1 MAIKAL
7 NHRLVSTPFET
18 VLRTRVVFMWLIK
31 PRICLTSVL
40 TGIISLLIFLT
51 SHAHSQT
58 QTQTRAS
65 IRSLDLKWQFKSAGK
80 SLSQGRNQETQIS
93 NEQIFESKLNLDS
106 HYWLSDELFF
116 NFQPS
121 IRFQTGRIQTLEGAN
136 APSNSV
142 GLKKAALQWLPSNYF
157 WLSAG
162 ALNQGEMHSSLVAD
176 ELPFPGARISLKASF
191 ANFNLLGL
199 VESSIPSSNS
209 LQTGTT
215 QVEAVPMKNAGQLQ
229 LNWQPKS
236 YLSSKNRVGYF
247 SYQNIP
253 SEVAEASSLMGNTTT
268 RLSAEQWAFAYK
280 YQGLEASSDWQLP
293 MSAKIDFLIQAAA
306 AQNQSAPS
314 AYNTGYSVYS
324 GLRYLMNSRHEI
336 QFGGRYFR
344 VEPDTAPSYYS
355 NYGNFR
361 TNRVGYSSEA
371 LWHLKKQKFSLAA
384 SYSEAQV
391 IFTDPTQSRVRSFEI
406 RLETDY
412 EAI

>member
-1 MAIKAL
+1 M
-7 NHRLVSTPFET
+7 PFEV
-18 VLRTRVVFMWLIK
+18 VLWTRVVYMWLIK
-31 PRICLTSVL
+31 PRICQTSVL

-51 SHAHSQT
+51 SPAQAQNQT
-58 QTQTRAS
+58 QIQWKTRPS
-65 IRSLDLKWQFKSAGK
+65 VRSLDLKWQFKSAGR
-80 SLSQGRNQETQIS
+80 SLSQGRNQESQIS

-116 NFQPS
+116 GFQPS
-121 IRFQTGRIQTLEGAN
+121 IRFQTGRIQTLDGAN

-162 ALNQGEMHSSLVAD
+162 ALNQGEIHSSLVAD
-176 ELPFPGARISLKASF
+176 ELPFPGARISAKTSF
-191 ANFNLLGL
+191 SNFDLLGL

-215 QVEAVPMKNAGQLQ
+215 QIEAVPMKNAAQIQ

-236 YLSSKNRVGYF
+236 YLFSKNRLGYF
-247 SYQNIP
+247 SYQNLP

-268 RLSAEQWAFAYK
+268 RLSTEQWAFAYK

-293 MSAKIDFLIQAAA
+293 LTTKIDFLIQAAA

-314 AYNTGYSVYS
+314 AYNTGYSAYT
-324 GLRYLMNSRHEI
+324 GLRYLMNSRHDI

-391 IFTDPTQSRVRSFEI
+391 IFEDPTQSRIRSFEI